1 MKKEYEV
8 TISEKMHHKYAIHA
22 ESYEE
27 AIEKAEDLHRN
38 TPFTALDSL
47 VDDNHDVEVI
57 EYA

>member
-1 MKKEYEV
+1 MKKEFEV

-22 ESYEE
+22 EDYEE
-27 AIEKAEDLHRN
+27 AIEKAKSMHHN

-47 VDDNHDVEVI
+47 VDDDVDIEVV